1 MRDVVE
7 EGEEEKRDR
16 EWRRRMT
23 KIMKRIMMMT
33 IVKSW

>member
-7 EGEEEKRDR
+7 EREEKKRDR

-33 IVKSW
+33 IAKSW